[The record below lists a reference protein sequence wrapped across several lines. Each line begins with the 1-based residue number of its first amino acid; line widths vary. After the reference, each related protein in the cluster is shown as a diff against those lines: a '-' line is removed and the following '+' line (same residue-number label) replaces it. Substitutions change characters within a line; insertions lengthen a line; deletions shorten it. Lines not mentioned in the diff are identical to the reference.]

1 MNQPT
6 AGDGR
11 EPEHDE
17 PSVAGHSRAGMWKNK
32 FAVAF
37 SGLVHG
43 VRGHSSFL
51 VHLPVAM
58 VVVGLALFLNAA
70 SWQWAVLLLC
80 ITGVL
85 VAELFNSA
93 IETLVRRIHPMRD
106 PEIGKAL
113 DIAAAAVLVASIG
126 AVIVGF
132 VVLSPLILQRF
143 FG

>member
-6 AGDGR
+6 AGNGR
-11 EPEHDE
+11 EPEHE
-17 PSVAGHSRAGMWKNK
+17 APVIVAHSRAGMWKRK
-32 FAVAF
+32 FAVAL

-51 VHLPVAM
+51 VHLPVAIL
-58 VVVGLALFLNAA
+58 VLAAAMFLGAA
-70 SWQWAVLLLC
+70 PWQWAVLLVC

-93 IETLVRRIHPMRD
+93 LETLVRRIHPMHD
-106 PEIGKAL
+106 PEVGKTL

-126 AVIVGF
+126 AVIVGV
-132 VVLSPLILQRF
+132 VVLLPLVLQRF
-143 FG
+143 LE